1 MNIKIA
7 IRKKP
12 IRKDGTVNIK
22 ILLTHQHAS
31 RYLSTDYY
39 VIPKYFDNK
48 SEKIKPGGGRSQEDV
63 DRINAKLLIRKAVL
77 TEKAEKLDIHRM
89 DIREL
94 VEALKGEHREIN
106 FFSVIDDKIKK
117 YTIDGNVNYAG
128 SMRTTKNLVQ
138 QFVGGPILPF
148 SRIDYNF
155 LNRLDNDWR
164 YIRKLSETTIGIYM
178 RNIRTVWNEGRK
190 IGMVDASRNPFLNY
204 KIQPG
209 TRRNNMVLTPTEM
222 ATIAKIRI
230 DEPLMAW
237 ARDMA
242 MLSLCLIGINF
253 RDLFYVKEL
262 RSGRISYKR
271 SKGKK
276 EYSIKVPP
284 QGIHIINRYKGTTY
298 LLNTL
303 DNYADYRSAT
313 KRINKKLKY
322 IAVLCKIEKNISLYT
337 FRHSWSAYAR
347 YLGISKDD
355 IAAALGHRQIDLPQ
369 VTEFYDHI
377 EEEQRRVDL
386 ANKKVIRLILRTPP
400 KEL

>member
-1 MNIKIA
+1 MKLKIT

-12 IRKDGTVNIK
+12 LRKDRTVNVK
-22 ILLTHQHAS
+22 IMLTHQHVS

-39 VIPKYFDNK
+39 VLPRYFDRK
-48 SEKIKPGGGRSQEDV
+48 AEKIKPGGAHTQDDA

-89 DIREL
+89 DIRAL
-94 VEALKGEHREIN
+94 MDALKGEHREIN
-106 FFSVIDDKIKK
+106 FFSVIDDKINK
-117 YTIDGNVNYAG
+117 YTKEGNVNYAS

-138 QFVGGPILPF
+138 EFINGTILPF

-155 LNRLDNDWR
+155 LTRIDNTWR
-164 YIRKLSETTIGIYM
+164 YSRKLSQTTIGIYM
-178 RNIRTVWNEGRK
+178 RNVRTIWNEGRK
-190 IGMVDASRNPFLNY
+190 MGVVDASRNPFLNY
-204 KIQPG
+204 KIQAG
-209 TRRNNMVLTPTEM
+209 ARRNNMVLTPTEM
-222 ATIAKIRI
+222 ATIGKIEI
-230 DEPLMAW
+230 NEPLMAW

-242 MLSLCLIGINF
+242 MLSLCLIGINP
-253 RDLFYVKEL
+253 RDLFYVKEIT
-262 RSGRISYKR
+262 SGRISYKR

-276 EYSIKVPP
+276 QYSIKVPP
-284 QGIHIINRYKGTTY
+284 QGLYIIKRYKGTRY
-298 LLNTL
+298 LLNAL
-303 DNYADYRSAT
+303 DNYADYRSAV
-313 KRINKKLKY
+313 KRINKKLKD
-322 IAVLCKIEKNISLYT
+322 IAGLCKIEKKISIYT

-347 YLGISKDD
+347 FLGISKDD

>member
-1 MNIKIA
+1 
-7 IRKKP
+7 
-12 IRKDGTVNIK
+12 
-22 ILLTHQHAS
+22 
-31 RYLSTDYY
+31 
-39 VIPKYFDNK
+39 
-48 SEKIKPGGGRSQEDV
+48 
-63 DRINAKLLIRKAVL
+63 
-77 TEKAEKLDIHRM
+77 
-89 DIREL
+89 
-94 VEALKGEHREIN
+94 
-106 FFSVIDDKIKK
+106 
-117 YTIDGNVNYAG
+117 
-128 SMRTTKNLVQ
+128 
-138 QFVGGPILPF
+138 
-148 SRIDYNF
+148 
-155 LNRLDNDWR
+155 
-164 YIRKLSETTIGIYM
+164 
-178 RNIRTVWNEGRK
+178 
-190 IGMVDASRNPFLNY
+190 
-204 KIQPG
+204 
-209 TRRNNMVLTPTEM
+209 
-222 ATIAKIRI
+222 
-230 DEPLMAW
+230 
-237 ARDMA
+237 